1 MNPADAL
8 EYLMGNAEHL
18 FDKEL
23 VTIFMDYIAPYP
35 LGVQVELSTGQ
46 TALVVKNNR
55 KMLSRPIVRLDGGAL
70 IDLMER
76 LDITIV
82 KLLTNLNA

>member
-8 EYLMGNAEHL
+8 EYLMGNAGRMFE
-18 FDKEL
+18 KEL
-23 VTIFMDYIAPYP
+23 VATFMEYVAPYP

-46 TALVVKNNR
+46 KAIVVKNNR
-55 KMLSRPIVRLDGGAL
+55 GMLSRPVVRLDSGTRV
-70 IDLMER
+70 DLLEH

-82 KLLTNLNA
+82 KMLTDFN